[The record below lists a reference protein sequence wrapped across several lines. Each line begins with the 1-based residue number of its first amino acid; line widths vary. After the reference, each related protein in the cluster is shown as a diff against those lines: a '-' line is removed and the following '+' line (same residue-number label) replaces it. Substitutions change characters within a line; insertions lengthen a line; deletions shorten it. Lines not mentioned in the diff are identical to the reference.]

1 MSITQDVAY
10 SLRLMR
16 KAPLFTAAVVL
27 TIGLAIAATATIFSV
42 VNAQMLRPLPFKD
55 PDRLLFVFEKN
66 DKLNAPVYNVSV
78 LNFLDWRAQTK
89 SFDLGAVSPNNYILT
104 GMGDPEQLTGSSI
117 SPELPRL
124 LGVPLIAGRS
134 FTSEEERPGAAR
146 VVILGEAFWRRHF
159 GKDANVLGR
168 IVEFPHPVHRSGVP
182 GNHGIPHR

>member
-55 PDRLLFVFEKN
+55 PDRLLLVFERN

-78 LNFLDWRAQTK
+78 LNFLDWRAQTQ
-89 SFDLGAVSPNNYILT
+89 SFDLAAVNPNNNYILT
-104 GMGDPEQLTGSSI
+104 GMGDPEQLAGNLI
-117 SPELPRL
+117 SPQLPRV
-124 LGVPLIAGRS
+124 LGVPLIAGRP
-134 FTSEEERPGAAR
+134 FTPEEEKPGAAP
-146 VVILGEAFWRRHF
+146 VAIIGEAFWQRRF
-159 GKDANVLGR
+159 G
-168 IVEFPHPVHRSGVP
+168 
-182 GNHGIPHR
+182 